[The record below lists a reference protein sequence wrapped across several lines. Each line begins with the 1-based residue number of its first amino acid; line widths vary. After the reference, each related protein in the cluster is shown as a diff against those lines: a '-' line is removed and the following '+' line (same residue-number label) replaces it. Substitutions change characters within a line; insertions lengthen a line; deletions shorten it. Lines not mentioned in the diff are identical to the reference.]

1 MPQKVKDF
9 ATGKRVDIGKPEE
22 RVRQEQEHVLVE
34 SHGYPKDHIDI
45 EVKIPRG
52 SGYFLDRSDIVVYA
66 SAHGRDPT
74 EHVLGIVEVKRPARK
89 DGLEQIKS
97 YMTVTSAAWGLWTNG
112 NDIAFLCRRDRKIVG
127 DFLSN
132 LPVYGQSVDDV
143 GRLERCDF
151 QPLKTT

>member
-1 MPQKVKDF
+1 M
-9 ATGKRVDIGKPEE
+9 
-22 RVRQEQEHVLVE
+22 
-34 SHGYPKDHIDI
+34 S
-45 EVKIPRG
+45 IPCG
-52 SGYFLDRSDIVVYA
+52 SGYFLDRAAIVVYD

-97 YMTVTSAAWGLWTNG
+97 YMTATSAAWGLWTNG

-127 DFLSN
+127 DFLNN

-143 GRLERCDF
+143 GRLERCDL
-151 QPLKTT
+151 QPLNTT